1 MLIRIVDE
9 VKKSIDNECFMAALA
24 LALTIP
30 DVCGKAEYP
39 DGGNG
44 ERYIRWYNMY
54 VGKYEKPS
62 DPYGEDM
69 PYSSGEIVYN
79 LRNSFLH
86 QGTPNI
92 DVTKVKEERC
102 KVNQFVLTI
111 SDIIDSGTSRVSYG
125 LENNI
130 TERMLEINIVNLCSK
145 LCSAAKSYYSEN
157 KDKFSFFKFELKDIR
172 YAYSSLFCEKSESE
186 LR

>member
-1 MLIRIVDE
+1 MLIKIVDE

-24 LALTIP
+24 LVLTIP
-30 DVCGKAEYP
+30 DICGKAEYP
-39 DGGNG
+39 DAGIS
-44 ERYIRWYNMY
+44 ERYIKWYNMY

-69 PYSSGEIVYN
+69 PYSSGEIIYN

-102 KVNQFVLTI
+102 KVDKFILTI
-111 SDIIDSGTSRVSYG
+111 SDVIDSGTSRVSYG
-125 LENNI
+125 LENKI

-145 LCSAAKSYYSEN
+145 LCRTAKSYYVEN
-157 KDKFSFFKFELKDIR
+157 KDKFTFFKFELKDIR
-172 YAYSSLFCEKSESE
+172 YTYSSLFCEKSQKE
-186 LR
+186 LS